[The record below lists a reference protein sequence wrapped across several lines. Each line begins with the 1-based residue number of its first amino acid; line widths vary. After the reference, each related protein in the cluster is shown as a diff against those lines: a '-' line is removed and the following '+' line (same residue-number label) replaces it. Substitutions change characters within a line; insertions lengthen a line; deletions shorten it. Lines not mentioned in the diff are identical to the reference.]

1 MLRLGYELEPK
12 TFLNFCNK
20 KWMFNIHVDNLPF
33 FESLRMYIVRSPQSC
48 DDHDHIRDG
57 VPKFGHK
64 GTNLDIVAYTIIV
77 YYTYRKVSSS
87 DTSHCEFQEYL
98 NTQKSVFWI

>member
-64 GTNLDIVAYTIIV
+64 GTNLDIVAYT
-77 YYTYRKVSSS
+77 YRKVASS

-98 NTQKSVFWI
+98 NTQKSIWRI